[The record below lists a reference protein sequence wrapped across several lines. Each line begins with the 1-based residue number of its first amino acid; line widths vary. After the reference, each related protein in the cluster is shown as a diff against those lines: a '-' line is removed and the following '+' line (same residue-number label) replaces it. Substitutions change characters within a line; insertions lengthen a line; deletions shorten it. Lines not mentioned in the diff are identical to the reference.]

1 MPEDVILIV
10 EDDIRQRALLGEF
23 LSVYDMKVLTAGNC
37 LEAEHIFRTQRP
49 DAAILDYELPDGN
62 GLDLMTRLRAIDP
75 SLTVI
80 ILTGQGTIQ
89 RAVQAVKLG
98 ADQFLTKP
106 ADLAT
111 LIVLL
116 QRSLANHQVRQ
127 LQTADKIRVRHI
139 ADPFIG
145 KSTSIRK
152 LAEVAHKV
160 LNTNSPVLIQGATG
174 AGKGVLARWLHQNGP
189 RSERPFVDLNCA
201 GLSKELVETELFG
214 HEKGAFTGA
223 VQNKMGLLEIG
234 HKGTIFLDE
243 IGDLDLQVQPKLLK
257 VLEEKTFRRLGD
269 VRERLVD
276 VRLIAATNRNLR
288 ETVRQKTF
296 RDDLYFRI
304 SAISLYVPSLHE
316 RVEDIPI
323 LARQLLDRLAADL
336 GLRHAEISDEAMRYL
351 QSYSWPGNV
360 RELRNILERALLL
373 GDQQLLTAKDL
384 HFEVQ
389 ADNDQVDDG
398 TITTLQE
405 VERKYIARALRMLGG
420 TVPEVA
426 KRLGI
431 PRSSLYNKIKQYR
444 IDHDAKAELDG
455 ESSQAAD
462 DEIPEPSP
470 AKVHKAGSTG

>member
-10 EDDIRQRALLGEF
+10 EDDLRQRALLGEF
-23 LSVYDMKVLTAGNC
+23 LSANSLRVLSAGNC
-37 LEAEHIFRTQRP
+37 LEAEHIFRTQHA

-62 GLDLMTRLRAIDP
+62 ALDLMTRLRTIDP
-75 SLTVI
+75 SLPVI
-80 ILTGQGTIQ
+80 ILTGQGSIE
-89 RAVQAVKLG
+89 RAVEAVKLG

-111 LIVLL
+111 LHVLL
-116 QRSLANHQVRQ
+116 QRSLANHQIRQ
-127 LQTADKIRVRHI
+127 AQLADKIRVRHVP
-139 ADPFIG
+139 DPFLG
-145 KSTSIRK
+145 KSASIQK

-174 AGKGVLARWLHQNGP
+174 SGKGVLAHWLHENGP
-189 RSERPFVDLNCA
+189 RSQRPFVDLNCA
-201 GLSKELVETELFG
+201 GLSKELLETDLFG

-223 VQNKMGLLEIG
+223 VQNKMGLLEIA
-234 HKGTIFLDE
+234 HKGTILLDE

-288 ETVRQKTF
+288 EIVHLKAF

-304 SAISLYVPSLHE
+304 SAISLNVPSLHE
-316 RVEDIPI
+316 RVEDIPV
-323 LARQLLDRLAADL
+323 LARQLLARLGVDL
-336 GLRHAEISDEAMRYL
+336 GLRHIDISDEAMRCL
-351 QSYSWPGNV
+351 QSYTWPGNV

-389 ADNDQVDDG
+389 ADHDHLDDG
-398 TITTLQE
+398 AVTTLEE
-405 VERKYIARALRMLGG
+405 VEKKYIARALRLLGG

-431 PRSSLYNKIKQYR
+431 PRSSLYNKIRQYR
-444 IDHDAKAELDG
+444 IDHDAKAEPANDDSG
-455 ESSQAAD
+455 QKAD
-462 DEIPEPSP
+462 EEIPEPF
-470 AKVHKAGSTG
+470 AGKSS